1 MPKTPAN
8 ILIIDDDKDVLTTAR
23 MFLKQLFAHVQVE
36 NDPEQISI
44 HLSEIDFDIILLDM
58 NFKKGKSDGQ
68 EGMYWL
74 NQILEINPGI
84 VVIFI
89 TAYQEFALKA
99 IKFSALDYILKPVDP
114 EELINAVNDA
124 GKLISADQ
132 QSQIQHLK
140 DSLSNT
146 DQSEKRILLK
156 TSENIHLLRVSDI
169 RYCEAD
175 GGYTRF
181 FTNQDQEI
189 LVSRP
194 LAEYED
200 LFAEYGFYRVHKS
213 FLANLHKVERF
224 EKEDGGY
231 LVIDGEVKV
240 PVASRKK
247 DQLIQLL
254 EKITE

>member
-1 MPKTPAN
+1 MLRV
-8 ILIIDDDKDVLTTAR
+8 LIIDDESNIRNMIAEIIKSHCPNAEIIGQAGSVRDGKEKIKSLHPDLVLLDIKMDDGTGFELLDKLDR
-23 MFLKQLFAHVQVE
+23 
-36 NDPEQISI
+36 
-44 HLSEIDFDIILLDM
+44 IDF
-58 NFKKGKSDGQ
+58 K
-68 EGMYWL
+68 
-74 NQILEINPGI
+74 
-84 VVIFI
+84 VIFI

>member
-1 MPKTPAN
+1 MLRV
-8 ILIIDDDKDVLTTAR
+8 LIIDDESNIRNMIAEIIKSHCPNTEIIGQAGSVRDGKEKIESLHPDLVMLDIKMDDGSGFDLLRKMDK
-23 MFLKQLFAHVQVE
+23 
-36 NDPEQISI
+36 
-44 HLSEIDFDIILLDM
+44 IDF
-58 NFKKGKSDGQ
+58 K
-68 EGMYWL
+68 
-74 NQILEINPGI
+74 
-84 VVIFI
+84 VIFI

-114 EELINAVNDA
+114 EELINAVCSTE
-124 GKLISADQ
+124 KMITEDQ
-132 QSQIQHLK
+132 QSQIQYLK
-140 DSLSNT
+140 DSLNNT
-146 DQSEKRILLK
+146 DQSEKKILLK

-247 DQLIQLL
+247 DQMIQLL